1 MDCHLNPF
9 SRTLLPG
16 NGERF
21 SSVIYCFQQCKQ
33 KEIVKRRLLRKKLKL
48 NMQTGMK
55 SVSLEPSRAMKLI
68 AVRRETS
75 RWQRTFL
82 KWLIARVGKTFSFVN
97 LPTDLWSFVEKLKK
111 PNKSTAD
118 WRVEI
123 LRDSRSKRV
132 PDYRSFHD
140 PSSSRHR
147 RLYVE
152 FYGCSSVSDAKYH
165 LWKFSLSDSAL
176 LKQLVKVPPRNR
188 CSAMHHKTPLL
199 QPPQKNKFA

>member
-1 MDCHLNPF
+1 
-9 SRTLLPG
+9 
-16 NGERF
+16 
-21 SSVIYCFQQCKQ
+21 
-33 KEIVKRRLLRKKLKL
+33 
-48 NMQTGMK
+48 MQTGRGR
-55 SVSLEPSRAMKLI
+55 VSFPGTIQGNEINCSAERNVPMAKDISQMIDREGWKDFLEDFLICQSPHWSLISR
-68 AVRRETS
+68 
-75 RWQRTFL
+75 
-82 KWLIARVGKTFSFVN
+82 GKA
-97 LPTDLWSFVEKLKK
+97 EK

-123 LRDSRSKRV
+123 LRDSRSERV

-165 LWKFSLSDSAL
+165 LWKFPLSDSAL